1 MKITHDETMI
11 ILDNML
17 VRLTGGAEDVNST
30 IAKLGISNWRNDHL
44 YSALKNAVL
53 VIADN
58 RLSKIEKQFLTSN

>member
-30 IAKLGISNWRNDHL
+30 IAKLGISNWHNDHL